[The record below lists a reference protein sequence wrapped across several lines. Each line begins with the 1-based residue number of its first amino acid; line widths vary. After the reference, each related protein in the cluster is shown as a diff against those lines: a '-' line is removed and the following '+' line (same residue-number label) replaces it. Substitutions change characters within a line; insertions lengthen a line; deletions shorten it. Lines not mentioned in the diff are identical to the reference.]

1 LSFFDETD
9 EVPVAPR
16 PAARPRRASSGRGGG
31 GRSGGGSR
39 GGARRPPSEQ
49 QSIQVRRLIAA
60 GAILVVL
67 ILIIVGIHSCQ
78 VSSRNS
84 GLRNYANNVSSLI
97 QQSNQNGSQLFS
109 QLSAGGGSGNSSSLS
124 NQITQEAATASSQLS
139 KAQGLSV
146 PDEMQKA
153 HSNVLLTLQMRKDG
167 LSDVATRISAAL
179 GTSTPQDALNAI
191 AADMAKFYASD
202 VVYKG
207 YATTE
212 IASALHGAAIGVG
225 GTDGV
230 QIEGGQFVPD
240 VQWLTSSFI
249 ASKIGASASSATPS
263 GKVAPGLHGHSLDSV
278 AVGGNTLQS
287 GSTNTVPD
295 SPAPS
300 FTLNL
305 TNGGTNN
312 ESNVVCSVSVS
323 GAGITGQTTI
333 PQTTA
338 GQSTSCTVQLKS
350 SPPAGS
356 YTVVAKVNPVPGE
369 KNTANNT
376 LSFPVTFQ

>member
-16 PAARPRRASSGRGGG
+16 PAARTRRASSGRGGG
-31 GRSGGGSR
+31 GGGSR
-39 GGARRPPSEQ
+39 GGSHRPTGDQ
-49 QSIQVRRLIAA
+49 QSIQARRLIAG

-84 GLRNYANNVSSLI
+84 GLRNYANNVSSLV
-97 QQSNQNGSQLFS
+97 QQSNQNGAQLFS
-109 QLSAGGGSGNSSSLS
+109 QLSAGSGGSGGSSSVR
-124 NQITQEAATASSQLS
+124 NQVTQDEATAASQLS

-146 PDEMQKA
+146 PGEMQKA
-153 HSNVLLTLQMRKDG
+153 QNNVVLALQMRKDG
-167 LSDVATRISAAL
+167 LTDVANKISAAL

-191 AADMAKFYASD
+191 AADMATFYASD
-202 VVYKG
+202 VVYKN
-207 YATTE
+207 YATKD
-212 IASALHGAAIGVG
+212 IASALHGAGIGVG

-249 ASKIGASASSATPS
+249 AGKIGSSAGTPTPS

-278 AVGGNTLQS
+278 SVGGNTLQS
-287 GSTNTVPD
+287 GSTNTIPA

-312 ESNVVCSVSVS
+312 ETGVVCSVSVS
-323 GAGITGQTTI
+323 GAGITAQTTI

-338 GQSTSCTVQLKS
+338 GQSSSCTVQLKS
-350 SPPAGS
+350 APPAGS